1 MPKVIFTV
9 TNDLSYD
16 QRMQRISSSLVTAGW
31 EVVLVGR
38 LRPQSKVLPD
48 FTFTTHRL
56 KCWFEQGK
64 WFYLEYNIR
73 LFFWLLRQSTDV
85 YGAIDLDTILPNFWA
100 ARLRRKI
107 CTYDAHEYFTEV
119 PEVVRR
125 PRIQAIW
132 AAVANWTIPKLRYCY
147 TVGPALARIFSEKY
161 GVPFRVVR
169 NVPVAKLPAETP
181 RRVPPADQPFV
192 LLYQGALNEGRGI
205 EYVLDAMPLLPE
217 RVQLWLA
224 GEGDLSQSLRAQAAA
239 LGLGDRARFL
249 GFVLPEDLR
258 ALTPKADLGC
268 NLLENKGLSYYYSL
282 ANKAFDYVQA
292 GIPSL
297 QMAFPEYQALQEE
310 HPCFFLLEH
319 LDAESL
325 AQQIQKILDHPL
337 AYQRRAEA
345 CLQAARQ
352 WTWENEER
360 TLHEVYEEI
369 AASLKR

>member
-16 QRMQRISSSLVTAGW
+16 QRMQRICSSLVAAGW

-38 LRPQSKVLPD
+38 FRPHSKALPD
-48 FTFTTHRL
+48 FTFVTHRL

-64 WFYLEYNIR
+64 WFYIEYNIR

-85 YGAIDLDTILPNFWA
+85 YGAIDLDTMLPNFWA
-100 ARLRRKI
+100 ARWRGKI
-107 CTYDAHEYFTEV
+107 CSYDAHEYFTEV

-132 AAVANWTIPKLRYCY
+132 AAIADRTIPKLRYCY
-147 TVGPALARIFSEKY
+147 TVGPALAHIFTEKY

-169 NVPVAKLPAETP
+169 NVPVAKTPAKTP
-181 RRVPPADQPFV
+181 RRVPPADQPFI

-205 EYVLDAMPLLPE
+205 EYLLEAMPLLPE

-224 GEGDLSQSLRAQAAA
+224 GEGDLSESLRAQAER
-239 LGLGDRARFL
+239 LKLGDRARFL
-249 GFVLPEDLR
+249 GFVQPQDLQ
-258 ALTPKADLGC
+258 ALTPQADLGC

-297 QMAFPEYQALQEE
+297 QMAFPEYQALQAE
-310 HPCFFLLEH
+310 HPCFFLLDR
-319 LDAESL
+319 LDAQTL
-325 AQQIQKILDHPL
+325 AQQITEILDHPST
-337 AYQRRAEA
+337 YQDRAEA
-345 CLQAARQ
+345 CLVAAKK

-360 TLHEVYEEI
+360 ILHEVYEEI
-369 AASLKR
+369 AASLKP